1 MENFG
6 DDDIDKIFKEMFSPG
21 DNLNQER
28 VDAIISIE
36 KVSIDSLIKELIFI
50 TQSLSQSIVHI
61 NELIL
66 NVISSEDYAI
76 NEEVNDIL
84 GSMYKLS
91 EDFDDCMLEI
101 LLEESEIDLDEEDEE
116 DG

>member
-1 MENFG
+1 MEDFE
-6 DDDIDKIFKEMFSPG
+6 DDAIDKIFKEMFSSN
-21 DNLNQER
+21 DEVDDQR

-36 KVSIDSLIKELIFI
+36 KVSVETLIKELVFI

-61 NELIL
+61 NELML
-66 NVISSEDYAI
+66 NVLASDEYRV
-76 NEEVNDIL
+76 NEEISDIL

-101 LLEESEIDLDEEDEE
+101 LLEESEIEEDEDNE
-116 DG
+116 